1 MATADTFLA
10 IQELIQPHKIQP
22 CVDSTISVRELD
34 RRATLKAVNI
44 VSVGAAAFAVKYDE
58 SGFPGRVLFGDKH
71 NLHRGCDSVAFC
83 EVDNEPYIL
92 CMELK
97 SSEPT
102 RADVTEQFNSA
113 HCFLDYLDTL
123 ITHYRKADSI
133 KDWPRRYFVFHNQGA
148 TPLRKTG
155 SRETFDNIAPH
166 SAKFIPTQSGEKIY
180 ARKLLGK
187 PI

>member
-1 MATADTFLA
+1 MAIADTFKA
-10 IQELIQPHKIQP
+10 IQSLLQPTKIAP
-22 CVDSTISVRELD
+22 CINASIRIEEKAKQ
-34 RRATLKAVNI
+34 ATMKLVEI
-44 VSVGAAAFAVKYDE
+44 VSVGTSAFSIKYDTC
-58 SGFPGRVLFGDKH
+58 GFPGTALFGNQY

-123 ITHYRKADSI
+123 ITHYHKADSI
-133 KDWPRRYFVFHNQGA
+133 KGWPRRYFVFHNQGA

-187 PI
+187 PV